1 MHKTVILTAIV
12 LTALSSLY
20 AQTRQ
25 TQQEVD
31 AKTFALY
38 NAAKWDELT
47 AQGEAAIE
55 SGIDFFFLRMRIG
68 IAYYSREDYMS
79 AIPHFE
85 MALEFSRTDITALEY
100 LYYSYL
106 FSGRESD
113 VLSLIYDMPQKL
125 KKKLG
130 ADSRFIYGAYA
141 EGGYTTNQDYD
152 RQKSAINKN
161 LPVEYNQQSLTKD
174 GSYISLNLMH
184 QFGRDVKVFHGYNNI
199 SVNKSE
205 QFTGLF
211 QGMMNFDTKA
221 VQDEYYL
228 NVNINL
234 GSGWNLTPAFH
245 LLRVKYSNVYLE
257 YDNIANP
264 PRPVF
269 TETSTTIKN
278 YVYFLSLTK
287 STGHF
292 RLGFKNSFSNLNSEK
307 QIQNTA
313 EIIFYPSGNLN
324 FYTVTDATVFSNK
337 GMMGKY
343 KSFGILDQKIGW
355 KAFDYLWMEAGY
367 TFGKIYNFN
376 ESDAYIVFNNVNKYS
391 DRISLNLISPV
402 SRSIELSLRY
412 QYYNEEVPTL
422 LYSNADQYTT
432 IFTKNKNHKIIGGI
446 KWTF

>member
-1 MHKTVILTAIV
+1 MHKTAITLAFILFAV
-12 LTALSSLY
+12 SSLFS
-20 AQTRQ
+20 QQRL

-31 AKTFALY
+31 TKTFALY
-38 NAAKWDELT
+38 NAAKWDELIT
-47 AQGEAAIE
+47 QGEAAIE
-55 SGIDFFFLRMRIG
+55 NNIDFFFLRMRIG

-85 MALEFSRTDITALEY
+85 KALELSSTDITAKEY

-106 FSGRESD
+106 FSGREGD
-113 VLSLIYDMPQKL
+113 VLALIYDMPKKL

-130 ADSRFIYGAYA
+130 VQSKFIYGAYA
-141 EGGYTTNQDYD
+141 EGGYTANSDYD

-161 LPVEYNQQSLTKD
+161 LPVNYNQQSLTKD

-184 QFGRDVKVFHGYNNI
+184 QLGRDVKIFHGYNNI

-205 QFTGLF
+205 QLTGLF

-234 GSGWNLTPAFH
+234 GSGWNLAPAFH
-245 LLRVKYSNVYLE
+245 LLRVKFKNIYLE

-264 PRPVF
+264 PGPIF
-269 TETSTTIKN
+269 TETSSTINN
-278 YVYFLSLTK
+278 YVYFLSLAK
-287 STGHF
+287 SAGHF
-292 RLGFKNSFSNLNSEK
+292 RFGLKNSFSNLNGGK

-313 EIIFYPSGNLN
+313 EIIFYPFGNLN
-324 FYTVTDATVFSNK
+324 LYTVTDATVFSSK
-337 GMMGKY
+337 GAMGKY
-343 KSFGILDQKIGW
+343 KSFGIVDQKIGW
-355 KAFDYLWMEAGY
+355 KTFDYLWMEAGY
-367 TFGKIYNFN
+367 TFGQIYNFN
-376 ESDAYIVFNNVNKYS
+376 ESDAYIVFNNINKYS
-391 DRISLNLISPV
+391 DRISFNLISPV
-402 SRSIELSLRY
+402 SSSIELSLRY
-412 QYYNEEVPTL
+412 QYYNEEIPTL

-432 IFTKNKNHKIIGGI
+432 IFTKNNNHKIIGGI

>member
-1 MHKTVILTAIV
+1 MHKTAIALFIILTAV
-12 LTALSSLY
+12 SSLF
-20 AQTRQ
+20 AQPRQ

-38 NAAKWDELT
+38 NAAKWEELIG
-47 AQGEAAIE
+47 QGEAAIDNN
-55 SGIDFFFLRMRIG
+55 IDFFFLRMRVG

-85 MALEFSRTDITALEY
+85 KALEFSSSDITAKEY

-113 VLSLIYDMPQKL
+113 VLSMIYDMPQKL
-125 KKKLG
+125 RKKLG
-130 ADSRFIYGAYA
+130 VQSKFIYGAYA
-141 EGGYTTNQDYD
+141 EGGYTSNQDYD
-152 RQKSAINKN
+152 RQKSSLNKN

-184 QFGRDVKVFHGYNNI
+184 QFGRDVKAFHGYNNI

-211 QGMMNFDTKA
+211 PGMENFDTKA

-245 LLRVKYSNVYLE
+245 LLRVKYSNVYFE

-269 TETSTTIKN
+269 TETSSTIKN

-292 RLGFKNSFSNLNSEK
+292 RLGLKNSFSNLNGEK
-307 QIQNTA
+307 QIQNGA
-313 EIIFYPSGNLN
+313 EIIFYPFGNLN
-324 FYTVTDATVFSNK
+324 LYTITDGIVFSSK
-337 GMMGKY
+337 AGMGKY
-343 KSFGILDQKIGW
+343 KSFGIVDQKIGW
-355 KAFDYLWMEAGY
+355 KTFDYLWMEAGY
-367 TFGKIYNFN
+367 TFGQIYNFN

-391 DRISLNLISPV
+391 DRISFNLISPV
-402 SRSIELSLRY
+402 SSRIELSLRY
-412 QYYNEEVPTL
+412 QYYNEEIPTF